1 MFKAIRPKIE
11 LVWKFELG
19 IDLFVVV
26 GIEIK
31 DDSL

>member
-1 MFKAIRPKIE
+1 MFEAIRPKIE
-11 LVWKFELG
+11 FVRKFKLG

>member
-1 MFKAIRPKIE
+1 MFKAVRPKIE
-11 LVWKFELG
+11 LVRKFELG

>member
-1 MFKAIRPKIE
+1 MFKAVRPKIE
-11 LVWKFELG
+11 LVWKFKLG